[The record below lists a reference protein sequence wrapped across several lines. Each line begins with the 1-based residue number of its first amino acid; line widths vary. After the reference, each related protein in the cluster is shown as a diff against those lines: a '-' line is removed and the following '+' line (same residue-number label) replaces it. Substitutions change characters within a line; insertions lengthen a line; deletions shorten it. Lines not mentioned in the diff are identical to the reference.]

1 MIKPM
6 YVKIILCFLIAAL
19 CLSYKSGLSQ
29 EADVGR
35 ENPFLQ
41 FPQEKKPSVSQAV
54 SDTNAAPE
62 LFLETITLKSLGAE
76 SFRPLIAGMSSPYGS
91 ISIDKNS
98 NTLIIYDTKEALA
111 KIRELVPQKEIAA
124 ENLVHKSYRIV
135 YANIDEVENTLKA
148 FISGSGRISANPST
162 GNILV
167 VDFESNIKA
176 IDNFVEEIDR
186 LMQQVLVEVRI
197 YDVTSTDGF
206 DIGAEWYAGR
216 NTPITE
222 IARTKTSGQTG
233 TKTNNSTTT
242 DNISTT
248 GTITDVGPT
257 MEVSTTTTTHTVTDD
272 GTGPVTE
279 DKTVTT
285 TTGGGTAG
293 RTADTTTTTGTI
305 GSTATTG
312 LGDGLTSS
320 DNTTETTAGTWRED
334 ATGAAM
340 PYRKSKPFVGGS
352 FDTDVGGTIRLGLL
366 DTVNVDIALNILR
379 TQVGA
384 KLLANPRILVLDNKT
399 AEFKI
404 ISEIPYTEA
413 STTSQGGEMTS
424 TQFKEVGVQLKVT
437 PHVTRE
443 GMIRL
448 HIVPEFGV
456 VSEKGKTLASGQQT
470 VPTIDTRKVDTEA
483 LVKDGQT
490 VVLGGLRKREV
501 TQDITKVPLLGD
513 IPLLGRLFM
522 DTEEEVKTNELIIF
536 ITPRIITEPTLS
548 SAETNSLEATNFGGP
563 KVTYTGDEK
572 AEKSEK

>member
-1 MIKPM
+1 MKYRIRRNIPMIKPM

-206 DIGAEWYAGR
+206 DIGAEWAAGR
-216 NTPITE
+216 NNPIAALTDVT
-222 IARTKTSGQTG
+222 TKT
-233 TKTNNSTTT
+233 TTA
-242 DNISTT
+242 
-248 GTITDVGPT
+248 G
-257 MEVSTTTTTHTVTDD
+257 
-272 GTGPVTE
+272 
-279 DKTVTT
+279 VTT
-285 TTGGGTAG
+285 TGRVKTDTRNTAWQDSDAG
-293 RTADTTTTTGTI
+293 VPIADRG
-305 GSTATTG
+305 
-312 LGDGLTSS
+312 
-320 DNTTETTAGTWRED
+320 E
-334 ATGAAM
+334 AASYT
-340 PYRKSKPFVGGS
+340 YRKSKPFVGGS

-413 STTSQGGEMTS
+413 STTSEGGEMTS

-501 TQDITKVPLLGD
+501 TQDVTKVPLLGD

>member
-35 ENPFLQ
+35 ENPFSQ

-76 SFRPLIAGMSSPYGS
+76 SFRPLIEGMSSRYGS
-91 ISIDKNS
+91 VSIDKNS

-111 KIRELVPQKEIAA
+111 KIRELVPQKEIVA
-124 ENLVHKSYRIV
+124 ENLVHRSYRIV
-135 YANIDEVENTLKA
+135 YADIDEVENTLKA
-148 FISGSGRISANPST
+148 FISGSGRLSANPST

-176 IDNFVEEIDR
+176 IDNFVKEIDR

-197 YDVTSTDGF
+197 YDVTTTEGF
-206 DIGAEWYAGR
+206 DIGAEWDAGR
-216 NTPITE
+216 NNPITGISNVDTFNE
-222 IARTKTSGQTG
+222 ITGTSTTNVTTKT
-233 TKTNNSTTT
+233 TN
-242 DNISTT
+242 
-248 GTITDVGPT
+248 
-257 MEVSTTTTTHTVTDD
+257 
-272 GTGPVTE
+272 
-279 DKTVTT
+279 
-285 TTGGGTAG
+285 TAWQDSDAG
-293 RTADTTTTTGTI
+293 L
-305 GSTATTG
+305 TAT
-312 LGDGLTSS
+312 SY
-320 DNTTETTAGTWRED
+320 A
-334 ATGAAM
+334 
-340 PYRKSKPFVGGS
+340 YRKSNPFVGGS
-352 FDTDVGGTIRLGLL
+352 FDADTAGTIRLGLL
-366 DTVNVDIALNILR
+366 DTVNVDIALNVLR

-404 ISEIPYTEA
+404 ISEIPYTERTIGQ
-413 STTSQGGEMTS
+413 TTEET

-456 VSEKGKTLASGQQT
+456 VVGTLIAGQAPT
-470 VPTIDTRKVDTEA
+470 VDTRKVDTEA

-501 TQDITKVPLLGD
+501 TQDVSKIPLLGDVPLLGA
-513 IPLLGRLFM
+513 LFK
-522 DTEEEVKTNELIIF
+522 EVSESVKTNELLIF
-536 ITPRIITEPTLS
+536 ITPRIVAEPTLS

-563 KVTYTGDEK
+563 KVTYTEDEK